1 MWFEDRPEVAV
12 ILIFLSAVLGIL
24 ASGIAI
30 GVTLMK
36 LFG

>member
-1 MWFEDRPEVAV
+1 MWFDDKPEVAV
-12 ILIFLSAVLGIL
+12 IWIFFSAVLGIL

-36 LFG
+36 LFE

>member
-1 MWFEDRPEVAV
+1 MWFDDKPEVAV
-12 ILIFLSAVLGIL
+12 IWIFFSAVRAIL

-36 LFG
+36 LFE